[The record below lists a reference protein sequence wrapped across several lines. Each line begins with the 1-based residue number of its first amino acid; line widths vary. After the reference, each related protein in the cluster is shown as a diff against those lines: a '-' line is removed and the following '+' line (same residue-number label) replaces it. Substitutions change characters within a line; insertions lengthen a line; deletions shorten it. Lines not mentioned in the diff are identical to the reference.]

1 MLTLAILLTFS
12 GIIFC
17 TGQYYLVLMLVFEA
31 TFNLTLLINTSFSG
45 INLLS
50 LTIYYAYT
58 HALLT
63 SRLVA
68 ILSDETTSPVN
79 VAKTFLFFCF
89 LLIIISSENRAL

>member
-1 MLTLAILLTFS
+1 
-12 GIIFC
+12 
-17 TGQYYLVLMLVFEA
+17 MLVFEA
-31 TFNLTLLINTSFSG
+31 TFNLTLLINTSFPG

-79 VAKTFLFFCF
+79 VVETFLFFVFCSYSYRQKIERF
-89 LLIIISSENRAL
+89 DEVNISTITL

>member
-31 TFNLTLLINTSFSG
+31 TFNLTLLINTSFPG

-79 VAKTFLFFCF
+79 VVETFLFFCF
-89 LLIIISSENRAL
+89 LLIFISSENRAL